1 MHIAR
6 ENNNFLIQINNKCK
20 HKIMKSLCDTSTIL
34 ENPNQITMSKN
45 YKVFTLTITAAH
57 MHHMD
62 YWGSKPPHFRSE
74 GENLSTRIE
83 QK

>member
-6 ENNNFLIQINNKCK
+6 ENSFLIQINNKCK
-20 HKIMKSLCDTSTIL
+20 HKIMKSLWTDTSTIL

-45 YKVFTLTITAAH
+45 YKVFTLTTTAAH
-57 MHHMD
+57 MHQMN
-62 YWGSKPPHFRSE
+62 YWGSKSPHFRSE